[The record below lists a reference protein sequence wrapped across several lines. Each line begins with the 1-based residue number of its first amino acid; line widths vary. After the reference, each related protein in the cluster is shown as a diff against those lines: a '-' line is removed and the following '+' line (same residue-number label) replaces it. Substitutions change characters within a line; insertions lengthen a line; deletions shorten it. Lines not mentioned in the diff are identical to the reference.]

1 MSPTNWREM
10 IHSQVSKVFL
20 NLALDAGIKVSLEN
34 EIYLPLSNEDVEKLY
49 ETLLEPN
56 YSNLI
61 IGEIFD
67 GLESS
72 KKNLYRVGIS
82 VRSTNALMRVG
93 VNNLQDLSI
102 YTLRDVNDF
111 RNLGSNSLYEIMTAF
126 LRNLTV
132 ASFSGDVQSVVIS
145 DEFILSNPAEIFE
158 NQIHFT
164 GIPEAAIIFLNEI
177 SVDLGA
183 KDLHI
188 INTRS
193 EISQKISHREVA
205 EDWGVTRQRIHQ
217 IENRLRIRF
226 RSDKNLNSICNE
238 LIPEKTYVG
247 VSELLRSHPWLNLGV
262 AIHPIGVSIFNILV
276 FSKLIDIHDDWL
288 VQNSNSPIS
297 DLIAKIQAGEI
308 LDVSQISEESRISEQ
323 VKVFFESKLRI
334 KDKLD
339 GARMSKIEPVS
350 ADSSIGLSA
359 ADLWLQEFHGN

>member
-1 MSPTNWREM
+1 M
-10 IHSQVSKVFL
+10 INSQVSEIFL

-61 IGEIFD
+61 LGEIFE

-72 KKNLYRVGIS
+72 KKNLYRIGIS

-126 LRNLTV
+126 LRNLTT
-132 ASFSGDVQSVVIS
+132 ASISADVQSVVTS
-145 DEFILSNPAEIFE
+145 DEVVLSNPVEKYD
-158 NQIHFT
+158 NQIHIT

-177 SVDLGA
+177 SIDLSA

-226 RSDKNLNSICNE
+226 RSDKNLNSICYE
-238 LIPEKTYVG
+238 LVPEKTYVG
-247 VSELLRSHPWLNLGV
+247 VSELLGSHPWLNLGV

-297 DLIAKIQAGEI
+297 DLIVKIHEGEI
-308 LDVSQISEESRISEQ
+308 LDISHISEEARISEQ
-323 VKVFFESKLRI
+323 VKVFLESKLRV
-334 KDKLD
+334 KAKVH
-339 GARMSKIEPVS
+339 GAQISRIESVS
-350 ADSSIGLSA
+350 VDSSSGLSA
-359 ADLWLQEFHGN
+359 ADLWLQEFHRN